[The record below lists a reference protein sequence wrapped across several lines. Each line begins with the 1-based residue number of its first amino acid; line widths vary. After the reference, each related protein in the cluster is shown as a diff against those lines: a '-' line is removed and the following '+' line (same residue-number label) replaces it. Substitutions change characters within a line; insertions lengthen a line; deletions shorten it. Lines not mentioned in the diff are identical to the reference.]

1 MSCFFPS
8 FSVEKHC
15 SIGYDS
21 LLFSRPHLHRLLL
34 SKVPPEKIKYGKKVL
49 SVGQS
54 EYGVLLR
61 CSDKSVHEGDIL
73 VGADGAYSAVRQSMY
88 ERLLKEKKLPKIDTQ
103 SLNVGYT
110 CMVGTT
116 TPQDPEVYNVLKDDF
131 SHFAVVIADGKPHS
145 VCQAEPYFGNRVFST
160 ERGIFF
166 GIVDQDLTGLSLLI
180 CLLLMALV
188 DHHHRAWKPYRLGS
202 CYSVI
207 ARREGCRLPQL
218 RVGSRVTWRDHYSG
232 RASQDPIWWHLG

>member
-1 MSCFFPS
+1 MLITSFPLTNAFFNVLSPLPHL
-8 FSVEKHC
+8 KTC

-21 LLFSRPHLHRLLL
+21 LLFIRPHLHRLLL
-34 SKVPPEKIKYGKKVL
+34 SKIPPEKIRYGKKVL

-145 VCQAEPYFGNRVFST
+145 VSQGRSFNINNR
-160 ERGIFF
+160 
-166 GIVDQDLTGLSLLI
+166 
-180 CLLLMALV
+180 
-188 DHHHRAWKPYRLGS
+188 
-202 CYSVI
+202 
-207 ARREGCRLPQL
+207 
-218 RVGSRVTWRDHYSG
+218 
-232 RASQDPIWWHLG
+232 

>member
-1 MSCFFPS
+1 M
-8 FSVEKHC
+8 
-15 SIGYDS
+15 
-21 LLFSRPHLHRLLL
+21 FSRPHLHRLLL
-34 SKVPPEKIKYGKKVL
+34 SKIPPEKIKYGKKVL

-145 VCQAEPYFGNRVFST
+145 V
-160 ERGIFF
+160 
-166 GIVDQDLTGLSLLI
+166 
-180 CLLLMALV
+180 
-188 DHHHRAWKPYRLGS
+188 
-202 CYSVI
+202 
-207 ARREGCRLPQL
+207 
-218 RVGSRVTWRDHYSG
+218 
-232 RASQDPIWWHLG
+232 